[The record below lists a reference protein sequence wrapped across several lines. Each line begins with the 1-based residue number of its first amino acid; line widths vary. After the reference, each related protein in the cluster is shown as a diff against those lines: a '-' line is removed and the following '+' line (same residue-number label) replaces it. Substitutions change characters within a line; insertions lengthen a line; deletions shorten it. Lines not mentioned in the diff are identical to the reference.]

1 MRIALTA
8 WGDIISPV
16 FDSAQ
21 ILLIVDIENGEI
33 VNRSNETLMPEI
45 SSRLADML
53 NDLFVDVLICGAIS
67 QIPAGIIETSGIRLI
82 PFISGNV
89 EEVLATYAIGAQI
102 VPKFSMPGCGRR
114 HGHQRGRSDFFNQK
128 KEVRVMP
135 GGDRKGPQGN
145 GPGTGRGRG
154 GCNTDK
160 GGQGFGQGRGQGQGQ
175 GKGRGQGQGQG
186 QGQGRGKRN

>member
-21 ILLIVDIENGEI
+21 ILLIVEVDNGEI
-33 VNRSNETLMPEI
+33 VNRSNETLMPEM
-45 SSRLADML
+45 SSRLAGML
-53 NDLFVDVLICGAIS
+53 NGLSVDVLICGAIS
-67 QIPAGIIETSGIRLI
+67 QIPARIIESSGVRLL

-89 EEVLATYAIGAQI
+89 EEVLAAYVIGAQI
-102 VPKFSMPGCGRR
+102 VPRFSMPGCGRR
-114 HGHQRGRSDFFNQK
+114 HGHQRGRSDFFSQE
-128 KEVRVMP
+128 KEVRVMA

-160 GGQGFGQGRGQGQGQ
+160 GGQGQGQGQGQ
-175 GKGRGQGQGQG
+175 GKGKGRGQGQGQG
-186 QGQGRGKRN
+186 TGQGRGRRN